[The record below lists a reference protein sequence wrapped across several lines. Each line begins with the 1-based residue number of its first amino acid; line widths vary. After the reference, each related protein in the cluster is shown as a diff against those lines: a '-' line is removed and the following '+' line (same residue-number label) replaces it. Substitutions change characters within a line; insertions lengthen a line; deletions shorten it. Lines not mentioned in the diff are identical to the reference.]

1 MIFTSKTHRL
11 GPAWATAEHKGPLR
25 FNLTRQVLEVCHG
38 AWPEE
43 LSTIQSI
50 QPWLGDKRGE
60 LREARQECQ
69 RGGRA
74 VRALG
79 GRGGVK

>member
-1 MIFTSKTHRL
+1 MEPGFGWL
-11 GPAWATAEHKGPLR
+11 
-25 FNLTRQVLEVCHG
+25 
-38 AWPEE
+38 EE

-74 VRALG
+74 VRALE
-79 GRGGVK
+79 GRGCKVMTAGIVGPE

>member
-1 MIFTSKTHRL
+1 MEPGFGWL
-11 GPAWATAEHKGPLR
+11 
-25 FNLTRQVLEVCHG
+25 
-38 AWPEE
+38 EE